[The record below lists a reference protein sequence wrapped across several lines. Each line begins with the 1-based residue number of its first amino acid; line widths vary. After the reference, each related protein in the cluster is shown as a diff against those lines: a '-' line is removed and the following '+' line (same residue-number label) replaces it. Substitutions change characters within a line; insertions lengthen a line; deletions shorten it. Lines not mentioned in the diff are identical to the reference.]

1 MSSLPP
7 TLPPLARLPTLRPG
21 RPPRVVLDTAAVLS
35 ALLFGGGASAR
46 LRRGWQ
52 IGLCRP
58 LLCKAT
64 LQDLMGALAQPRLG
78 LTGFEQRQL
87 LRDYLPHALRVRLPE
102 VDRGLSMSPSSIPST
117 SLTPGPP
124 AAAGEPVAL
133 AFVRLAMAGK
143 AHVLVSADTEVQT
156 LDGRLGDCQVMALDP
171 FLAALAAAGIQP
183 LPLRRRR

>member
-1 MSSLPP
+1 M
-7 TLPPLARLPTLRPG
+7 
-21 RPPRVVLDTAAVLS
+21 
-35 ALLFGGGASAR
+35 
-46 LRRGWQ
+46 RRGWQ

-87 LRDYLPHALRVRLPE
+87 LRDYLPHALRVRVPE
-102 VDRGLSMSPSSIPST
+102 ADREPAPGARTGAGGLDPRT
-117 SLTPGPP
+117 EP
-124 AAAGEPVAL
+124 AAL